1 MRTALGASRI
11 SSLALR
17 LDDRKKLSEVTRTG
31 TGGSLRRAVTSIV
44 VLATGVLGWAAYA
57 PGEICSD
64 PACARERFRIFVEVD
79 SFRDIESVALE
90 VSDGGRI
97 VTPASILELGGIRV
111 QISHDQKDL
120 PYAAASGPLT
130 AADLRQYTEVW
141 RGQRLPA
148 DANAG
153 LYAMLTPALVSETG
167 ERLFGVMF
175 DMAGRE
181 GFAVAPGET
190 ARLFKDR
197 SEEWI
202 ALLQLRTF
210 THELSH
216 ALNRQHLDAA
226 QIDGR
231 LTIEAP
237 TLCISALEDG
247 RWAVKEAPFMS
258 ISPTTIRFFQTA
270 AARDV
275 LPGAANSRYQQLRTS
290 ATECDD
296 ARRNVFPP
304 PALSRWELMR
314 RRLSGISF
322 FQAAHAQEGPVAPL
336 DEHVAR
342 VEIRVQAQDAP
353 YPLGYPIAV
362 RLMVMNSGAEALPL
376 RARLAP
382 AYGIMQVERRAEGEA
397 DWLPFK
403 PVVLYEPES
412 DLEALLAS
420 GERAEET
427 VSIFFGT
434 EGWTFPRPGAY
445 EVRARLL
452 VSEDQ
457 ADATS
462 SVVRVR
468 IAAPNTEDDQAVL
481 KSLLDERGQLDD
493 NVGHL
498 LAVGGRIGFETD
510 ISSIAAISKSHG
522 HTALG
527 SSLRLI
533 LASQRLNP
541 PIDPRTGVRPKPESG
556 AARELLRETCS
567 DSGVAALARELLE
580 RFSDAAPSGK
590 TSVAS
595 DNTSAWDGVP
605 NGRAPFGTYSDSMLQ
620 RFGPTLHFCSGDL
633 TLTGSTRQG
642 AIQLAK
648 TLLRVQ
654 PQRIILIGHS
664 DRAGSC
670 ERNDALALSRA
681 EALKRVLIDTGIA
694 TNRIQTVS
702 LGARRPL
709 DFSASAGA
717 HLLNRRVE
725 VLIEG
730 GKVEGD
736 PAASRILPRCR
747 G

>member
-1 MRTALGASRI
+1 MPATH
-11 SSLALR
+11 
-17 LDDRKKLSEVTRTG
+17 G
-31 TGGSLRRAVTSIV
+31 TKRSLRRTFITIAA
-44 VLATGVLGWAAYA
+44 LATGVLGWAAYA
-57 PGEICSD
+57 PVEFCSD

-79 SFRDIESVALE
+79 SFRDIEPVALE
-90 VSDGGRI
+90 ASDGGSI
-97 VTPASILELGGIRV
+97 VTPASILQDGGIRV
-111 QISHDQKDL
+111 QIAHDQTNL

-130 AADLRQYTEVW
+130 PADLRQYTEVW

-148 DANAG
+148 DANTG

-181 GFAVAPGET
+181 GFAVSPGET
-190 ARLFKDR
+190 ARLFKEQ

-210 THELSH
+210 THELLHS
-216 ALNRQHLDAA
+216 LNRQHLDAA
-226 QIDGR
+226 HVDGR

-237 TLCISALEDG
+237 THCISAVEGGQWSLKD
-247 RWAVKEAPFMS
+247 APFMS
-258 ISPTTIRFFQTA
+258 ISATTIRFFQSA

-275 LPGAANSRYQQLRTS
+275 LPGAANKRFEPLRTS

-296 ARRNVFPP
+296 ARRNVGPP

-322 FQAAHAQEGPVAPL
+322 IQAAHAEDGVVNSTEEQ
-336 DEHVAR
+336 VAR
-342 VEIRVQAQDAP
+342 VEVRIQAQDAP

-376 RARLAP
+376 RGRLAP
-382 AYGIMQVERRAEGEA
+382 AYGIIQIERRAEGEEE
-397 DWLPFK
+397 WLPFK

-420 GERAEET
+420 SERAEET
-427 VSIFFGT
+427 VSVFFGSD
-434 EGWTFPRPGAY
+434 GWTFPRPGAY
-445 EVRARLL
+445 ELRARLL
-452 VSEDQ
+452 LSEDL

-468 IAAPNTEDDQAVL
+468 IAAPETADDQAVL
-481 KSLLDERGQLDD
+481 QSLLDERGQLDD
-493 NVGHL
+493 NVGRL
-498 LAVGGRIGFETD
+498 LAVGGRIGSETD

-522 HTALG
+522 HTTLG
-527 SSLRLI
+527 SALRLM
-533 LASQRLNP
+533 LASQRFHP

-567 DSGVAALARELLE
+567 DSGVAALTNELLE
-580 RFSDAAPSGK
+580 RFPDAAPSGMK
-590 TSVAS
+590 SIVS
-595 DNTSAWDGVP
+595 DSASAWDGVP
-605 NGRAPFGTYSDSMLQ
+605 NVGAPFGTYSDPKLQ
-620 RFGPTLHFCSGDL
+620 RFGPSLHFCSGDSR
-633 TLTGSTRQG
+633 LTGATRPG
-642 AIQLAK
+642 AAQLARS
-648 TLLRVQ
+648 LRRVQ
-654 PQRIILIGHS
+654 PQRIVLIGHG

-670 ERNDALALSRA
+670 EHNDALALRRA
-681 EALKRVLIDTGIA
+681 EALRRVLIESGIA
-694 TNRIQTVS
+694 ADRIQTVS

-709 DFSASAGA
+709 DFSASASA

-725 VLIEG
+725 VLIDG
-730 GKVEGD
+730 GAVERD
-736 PAASRILPRCR
+736 SAAGRILPRCR
-747 G
+747 S